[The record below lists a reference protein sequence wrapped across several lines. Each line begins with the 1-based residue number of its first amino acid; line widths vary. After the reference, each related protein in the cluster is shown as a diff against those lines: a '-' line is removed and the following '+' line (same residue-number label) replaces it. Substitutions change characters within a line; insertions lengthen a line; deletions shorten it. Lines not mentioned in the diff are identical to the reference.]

1 MKAER
6 GDVVIIAFRS
16 DYTILPV
23 IGKVQMVYPDRN
35 GNTLYEVQYWN
46 STISLEVPEAD
57 VLKVL
62 VKAG

>member
-16 DYTILPV
+16 DHTILPV
-23 IGKVQMVYPDRN
+23 IGKVQMVYPDRK
-35 GNTLYEVQYWN
+35 GNMLYEVQYWN
-46 STISLEVPEAD
+46 STISLEVPESD